1 MAQRR
6 IIKVCKNADETI
18 TNALRKLLFDV
29 QSAAA
34 LQVDFLELA
43 WEMVERVLEL
53 RWNCSS

>member
-1 MAQRR
+1 MAQGR

-53 RWNCSS
+53 R